1 MAAKLHCPLHSLIGC
16 GQSCRNKNHTGEVQ
30 HGNECLGQFLPA
42 NENAAKAVHSVCIGP
57 HSRNRWYAEMLEQMP
72 VAFSAFHWHP
82 VRSTNKIALTA
93 ALSGTR
99 GLWHPS
105 GWGFRGGSKR
115 LHAQSQCLTDVP
127 AIIFADQSH
136 GDLLLIGLR

>member
-1 MAAKLHCPLHSLIGC
+1 MAMNVSGSFFQRTRMRRKRFIQCA
-16 GQSCRNKNHTGEVQ
+16 
-30 HGNECLGQFLPA
+30 
-42 NENAAKAVHSVCIGP
+42 SVPTRETAGI
-57 HSRNRWYAEMLEQMP
+57 EMLEQMP

-82 VRSTNKIALTA
+82 VRSTNKIALIA

-105 GWGFRGGSKR
+105 GWGFQGGSKR

-136 GDLLLIGLR
+136 GNLLLIGLR